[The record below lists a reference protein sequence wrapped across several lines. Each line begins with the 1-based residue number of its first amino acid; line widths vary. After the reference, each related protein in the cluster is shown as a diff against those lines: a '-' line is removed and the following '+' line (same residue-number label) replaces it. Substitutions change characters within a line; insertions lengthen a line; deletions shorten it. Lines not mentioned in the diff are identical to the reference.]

1 MYSAN
6 AGKSV
11 FGVLVLG
18 FLFFASGV
26 ENIAQAQQI
35 FYAALDGAQETP
47 ANVSPATGTGTVVLN
62 AAETQ
67 ITVSLEF
74 SALGSA
80 QTAAHIHSPAARG
93 VAAGVIIGLPNGTFI
108 NQTFAVT
115 AGQVGTASIISFHA
129 SQALHRRAARRR
141 CWHARAPFAG
151 PARRSAGFAAVG
163 RRDGARVLALAE

>member
-115 AGQVGTASIISFHA
+115 AGQVAD
-129 SQALHRRAARRR
+129 LK
-141 CWHARAPFAG
+141 AG
-151 PARRSAGFAAVG
+151 LWYFNVHT
-163 RRDGARVLALAE
+163 VNF